1 MSKKNNPRA
10 DDHYTLKAKKEGYPA
25 RSVYKLME
33 IQKKFRILERSSSVL
48 DIGAAPGSWS
58 LYLIRELG
66 EKSFITAVDLLPL
79 DPACKGDNFFF
90 IRGDAFSEGNI
101 RSILD
106 KGPYNTVLSDAA
118 PSTTGNKTVD
128 TERSFQLV
136 SSVLDLA
143 EKVLLPGGN
152 IAVKIFQGGDE
163 KELIDRMKK
172 MFTSVKSFKPEAVR
186 KMSFETYLIGTGF
199 IRRRK
204 TPDTAVM
211 EEGPDNDKP

>member
-10 DDHYTLKAKKEGYPA
+10 DDHYTMKAKKEGYPA

-33 IQKKFRILERSSSVL
+33 IQKKFSIINRSSAVL

-66 EKSFITAVDLLPL
+66 SKGVITAVDLLPL
-79 DPACKGDNFFF
+79 DAVCKGDNFFF
-90 IRGDAFSEGNI
+90 IQGDAFSQSSI
-101 RSILD
+101 ASILE

-163 KELIDRMKK
+163 KKLMERLKK
-172 MFTSVKSFKPEAVR
+172 MFAAVKAFKPEAVR
-186 KMSFETYLIGTGF
+186 KISFETYLVGTGF
-199 IRRRK
+199 NPAGK
-204 TPDTAVM
+204 KE
-211 EEGPDNDKP
+211 EEGK